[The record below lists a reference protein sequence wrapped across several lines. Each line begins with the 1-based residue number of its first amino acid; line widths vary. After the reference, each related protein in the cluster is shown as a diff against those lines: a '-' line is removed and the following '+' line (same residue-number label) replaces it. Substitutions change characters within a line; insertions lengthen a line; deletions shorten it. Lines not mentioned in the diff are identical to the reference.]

1 MGLNL
6 LNKIADL
13 VWTAEDPHRSVA
25 QSNSCARS
33 GAEHHGAQHYGAQS
47 HSKEAHSKEVHGE
60 ETYNNTVAYNTPGYS
75 LRAQFGIPK
84 LDTQLPLGGLPTGNI
99 HEFFTTSPVLAPPIL
114 PRIIPCFLACNVAVQ
129 QASSHHTATNT
140 YSSTTSPS
148 DHLPRELTK
157 ELPYLLWIGKNTWP
171 SPFLLH
177 QLLGAHFPSNEIER
191 RCIFVDPPNQK
202 IALWAIEN
210 ALRTPSIAAV
220 IASCA
225 SLSFATSRRF
235 SLAARTYGT
244 LGLLLRS
251 SSYIHETTSSY
262 SKWVV
267 WPSALHTPG
276 LNRARPS
283 SSKLSSSVLT
293 NAPLGDSTK
302 ASSTHPSWNIS
313 LQRIKGS
320 MPHPAEWVIE
330 AREPLPRFSA
340 SNSPLTEP
348 LAAHSSGEV
357 PYGDA
362 PSANALSLHLS
373 ASVAPR
379 DRLLKDWTPEASL
392 RAS

>member
-13 VWTAEDPHRSVA
+13 VWIAEDPHRSVA

-33 GAEHHGAQHYGAQS
+33 GAEHYGAQS
-47 HSKEAHSKEVHGE
+47 HSKKAHSKKAHSKKVDGE
-60 ETYNNTVAYNTPGYS
+60 ETYNSMAYNTPGYS

-99 HEFFTTSPVLAPPIL
+99 HEFFTASPVLAPPIL

-129 QASSHHTATNT
+129 YASSHHTASNT

-157 ELPYLLWIGKNTWP
+157 KLPYLIWIGKDTWP

-177 QLLGAHFPSNEIER
+177 QLLGAHFPSNEIEQ
-191 RCIFVDPPNQK
+191 RCIFVDPPNQR

-210 ALRTPSIAAV
+210 ALRTPSIAVV

-244 LGLLLRS
+244 LGLLLRA

-267 WPSALHTPG
+267 WHSALHAHG
-276 LNRARPS
+276 LNRSSPS
-283 SSKLSSSVLT
+283 SSQLSSSTL
-293 NAPLGDSTK
+293 TK
-302 ASSTHPSWNIS
+302 ATLSNLAETSSTHPSWNIS

-320 MPHPAEWVIE
+320 MPHPAEWIIE
-330 AREPLPRFSA
+330 AHEPLPRFSTP
-340 SNSPLTEP
+340 NSPLIKP
-348 LAAHSSGEV
+348 LAAHSFGEV
-357 PYGDA
+357 LYGDT
-362 PSANALSLHLS
+362 SFANALSLHLS
-373 ASVAPR
+373 ASVASRNSLP
-379 DRLLKDWTPEASL
+379 KNWAPKTSL